1 MSLWPVI
8 RDLFIKRAAEELIE
22 VVSEEVQEALS
33 NRKQEQLEQSDKKD
47 LLDKKELKSI
57 KIKK

>member
-22 VVSEEVQEALS
+22 VVVDEAQEALS
-33 NRKQEQLEQSDKKD
+33 NRDK
-47 LLDKKELKSI
+47 DKKEQRKNKDVVPKNSKS
-57 KIKK
+57 

>member
-8 RDLFIKRAAEELIE
+8 RDLFIKKAAEELIE

-33 NRKQEQLEQSDKKD
+33 NRKQEQSDKKD
-47 LLDKKELKSI
+47 LLGKKEPKSTT
-57 KIKK
+57 KK

>member
-33 NRKQEQLEQSDKKD
+33 NRKQEQSDKKD
-47 LLDKKELKSI
+47 SLDKKEPRNT